1 MEGKALIRRL
11 LDNGIHKE
19 LHISLSSQSDEYIK
33 LDDGLIKYY
42 QFHELMAVYP
52 LSHFYFEIIVPEN

>member
-1 MEGKALIRRL
+1 MKEKALIKRL

-19 LHISLSSQSDEYIK
+19 LSISLSSESDEYIR
-33 LDDGLIKYY
+33 LDDGLIKHY

-52 LSHFYFEIIVPEN
+52 LSHFYFEIIVTEN